1 LIRTTAIVEPPHF
14 LHFVPDLSMDG
25 DIAEAKRRLRGN
37 ILAWRAALSDA
48 ERQAAAQSLLETF
61 LRARPVEAP
70 AVVSGFWPIKDEIDI
85 RPLMTELFS
94 QGCQL
99 ALPVVLGRG
108 KPLRFRSWRP
118 GERLEQGVFGTLQ
131 PPAEGE
137 VAVEPDVLI
146 VPLLACD
153 RDGWRLGYGGGF
165 YDRTLAG
172 LRTRRRVTAIGVC
185 FDGQC
190 VDAVPH
196 HGGDQRLDWLL
207 TERRA
212 CAFV

>member
-1 LIRTTAIVEPPHF
+1 
-14 LHFVPDLSMDG
+14 MDS
-25 DIAEAKRRLRGN
+25 DIAEAKRKLRGD
-37 ILAWRAALSDA
+37 ILAWRATLSDA
-48 ERQAAAQSLLETF
+48 ERQAAAQSLLKIF
-61 LRARPVEAP
+61 LRERPVEAP
-70 AVVSGFWPIKDEIDI
+70 CVISGFWPIKDEIDI
-85 RPLMTELFS
+85 RPLMTELFN

-99 ALPVVLGRG
+99 ALPVVPGRG
-108 KPLRFRSWRP
+108 QPLRFRAWRP
-118 GERLEQGVFGTLQ
+118 GEPLEKGVFGTLQ

-137 VAVEPDVLI
+137 APVEPDSLI

-153 RDGWRLGYGGGF
+153 LEGWRLGYGGGF

-172 LRTRRRVTAIGVC
+172 LRARRSVTAIGVA

-190 VDAVPH
+190 VANVPH
-196 HGGDQRLDWLL
+196 GPDDRRLDWLL

>member
-1 LIRTTAIVEPPHF
+1 
-14 LHFVPDLSMDG
+14 MDG
-25 DIAEAKRRLRGN
+25 DIAEAKRRLRGD

-48 ERQAAAQSLLETF
+48 ERQAAAQGLLRTF
-61 LRARPVEAP
+61 LRERPVEVP
-70 AVVSGFWPIKDEIDI
+70 CIVSGFWPIKDEIDI
-85 RPLMTELFS
+85 RPLMTALAD
-94 QGCQL
+94 QGYRL

-108 KPLRFRSWRP
+108 QPLRFRTWRP
-118 GERLEQGVFGTLQ
+118 GEALEKGVFGTLQ

-172 LRTRRRVTAIGVC
+172 LRARRRVTAIGVC
-185 FDGQC
+185 FDGQV

-196 HGGDQRLDWLL
+196 DGDDQRLDWLL